1 MIMVILGIGAFF
13 LMGASNEKVFAVV
26 SLDVNPSLQFSIN
39 KKSEIIKSDDFSN
52 EIKIDLDIYDGW
64 LINDAI
70 KDIMIVF
77 ESKEITAVN
86 DPIIIS
92 FVELESDKNNNRE
105 IIRNLIKEQNIK
117 SQVVFINGDINKL
130 NSSNDDSKTLGRKVI
145 ENMLIKKSKNIK
157 SNSDFIRN
165 SIKELVDEEISTDI
179 LININA
185 DDYDIKMIEID
196 DNLTDDIFEKQEDSN
211 KTNNKI
217 SVSKKNNGYIKKEQQ
232 ITDKKNT
239 NENIE
244 SDKTLK
250 LIESNKNDTENN
262 GKKSIKLDNEDD
274 AIKVSQNSINENSEQ
289 FNIGV
294 ELLNSKDKNV
304 KDTEKD
310 EKENIKDTE
319 KDEKNNIKD
328 VEKDDKEDIKDT
340 EKDDKEDIKDT
351 EKDEKDDIKDV
362 EKDEKIVKDKDKD
375 K

>member
-310 EKENIKDTE
+310 EK
-319 KDEKNNIKD
+319 
-328 VEKDDKEDIKDT
+328 
-340 EKDDKEDIKDT
+340 
-351 EKDEKDDIKDV
+351 
-362 EKDEKIVKDKDKD
+362 IVKDKDKD
-375 K
+375 KDKDK